1 MAGHFSVPDKRL
13 VIIYKENNI
22 PIIREVKT
30 ITTQSK
36 QSNKVIE
43 TIETTR
49 NSKRARIEEETM
61 AGKFIIGF

>member
-13 VIIYKENNI
+13 VIIYKENKI
-22 PIIREVKT
+22 PIIREFK
-30 ITTQSK
+30 K
-36 QSNKVIE
+36 KSNKIID

-61 AGKFIIGF
+61 AGMLFFGF